1 MNAKKF
7 RLSDAAVTAA
17 ALALG
22 AVLVFPIVY
31 CFLSSFK
38 DLGEFMAYPPTLLP
52 ESFGNT
58 GNFSKALTQT
68 PILRFMLNSLIVA
81 LIGTALRILFAAM
94 AAFAFAYYD
103 FPGKKI
109 LFAVVLAIVM
119 LPDDTLVVSNYLTVT
134 KLRLLD
140 NYLGMCVT
148 SLAGASQMFLLR
160 QHFKTIPKEMYEAA
174 QMDGCGSLNY
184 IFRVIVPVSRPI
196 LMTLAV
202 QSFIGFWNSYLWPL
216 LVTNREE
223 MRTVQVGVTMLTTL
237 DATSYSLVMAAVTI
251 VTAPSI
257 LLFLILRRNIV
268 EGMSSG
274 ILVG

>member
-140 NYLGMCVT
+140 NYLGMCIT

-184 IFRVIVPVSRPI
+184 IFRV
-196 LMTLAV
+196 
-202 QSFIGFWNSYLWPL
+202 
-216 LVTNREE
+216 VTNREE